1 MFVPRLVQAVFSDD
15 AVKNKRNTEATEIG
29 PNRMAAARIVE
40 YHAAAQRPL
49 ADVKD
54 QVRERLQRDEAL
66 RLAREAANARAA
78 ALQNAPGATGFS
90 APRNVSRNAPE
101 KLTPTALNAVMRVP
115 GDKLPSYVVA
125 DTESG
130 VAVYQVVSASM
141 PEKVDT
147 ARREGEQRGLERLYG
162 AADDQAYLDA
172 LKTKHKAVVLKAE
185 FQRAP
190 TLAPSTA
197 SAK

>member
-1 MFVPRLVQAVFSDD
+1 
-15 AVKNKRNTEATEIG
+15 VKNKRNTEATEIG

-40 YHAAAQRPL
+40 YRPAAQRPL
-49 ADVKD
+49 AEVKD
-54 QVRERLQRDEAL
+54 QVQQRLQRDEGL

-90 APRNVSRNAPE
+90 APRSVSRNAPE
-101 KLTPTALNAVMRVP
+101 KMTPAALNAVMRVP
-115 GDKLPSYVVA
+115 ADKLPAYVVA

-130 VAVYQVVSASM
+130 VAVFQVVSVSM
-141 PEKVDT
+141 PDKTDA

-172 LKTKHKAVVLKAE
+172 LKAKHKAVVLKPE
-185 FQRAP
+185 FKRAP
-190 TLAPSTA
+190 TPAGGAA
-197 SAK
+197 SVK

>member
-1 MFVPRLVQAVFSDD
+1 
-15 AVKNKRNTEATEIG
+15 VKNKRNTEATEIG

-40 YHAAAQRPL
+40 YRAAAQRPL
-49 ADVKD
+49 AEVKD

-66 RLAREAANARAA
+66 RLARDAANARAS

-90 APRNVSRNAPE
+90 APRTVSRNAPE
-101 KLTPTALNAVMRVP
+101 KMTPAALNAVMRVP
-115 GDKLPSYVVA
+115 ADKLPSYVVA

-130 VAVYQVVSASM
+130 VAVYQVVSASV
-141 PEKVDT
+141 PDKVDA

-172 LKTKHKAVVLKAE
+172 LKVKHKAVVLKAE
-185 FQRAP
+185 FKRVP
-190 TLAPSTA
+190 TAAASTA